1 VIPQKVSVIIPTM
14 NEERSIGEVLDSIPK
29 GFADVEVIVV
39 DTNSKDRTVEIAK
52 SKGAKV
58 IGEPR
63 RGYGRA
69 YKTGFENARGEI
81 IVTLDGD
88 STYPAEAIPD
98 LVKTL
103 IDEGLDFITCDRIS
117 KLKGE
122 TMNFQHRL
130 GNLILTTATN
140 ILFGIK
146 IKDSQSGMWVFR
158 RTILKDL
165 RLEADGMQFSE
176 ELKIRAFCSGIKVRE
191 IPIEYRHRIGDVKL
205 NTWKDGT
212 RNLAFVIICRLS
224 LR

>member
-1 VIPQKVSVIIPTM
+1 MKVSVIIPTM
-14 NEERSIGEVLDSIPK
+14 NEEGSIGEVLDSIPK
-29 GFADVEVIVV
+29 DFADVEMIVV

-69 YKTGFENARGEI
+69 YKTGFENAEGEI

-103 IDEGLDFITCDRIS
+103 LDDGLDFITCDRIS
-117 KLKGE
+117 MLKGE

-130 GNLILTTATN
+130 GNLILTKAAN
-140 ILFGIK
+140 ILFGVK
-146 IKDSQSGMWVFR
+146 LKDSQSGMWVFR
-158 RTILKDL
+158 REMLKRL

-176 ELKIRAFCSGIKVRE
+176 ELKIKAFSGGMKVRE
-191 IPIEYRHRIGDVKL
+191 VPIEYRHRIGDVKL

-212 RNLAFVIICRLS
+212 RNLAFIVISRLS
-224 LR
+224 SG